1 MNIAKRIIDKLNS
14 KGTQI
19 IPGLTYNSWFAF
31 KDHRWTDY
39 VLSYSDISDAIL
51 QAYDYHCST
60 KLDRM
65 VYEGH
70 RREIVKCMS
79 KILYKPDIINMDA
92 DMNLLGFNN
101 GVFELD
107 SGKFRPGK
115 PEDYITIG
123 TGYDYVRI
131 YPNDPAYL
139 KTMMF
144 LSQLFPDPMVLDKWL
159 KLLAS
164 CLTGNRDVFRPNEFN
179 VMLGT
184 GANGKSTMMRLVKLA
199 FGEYCDMIN
208 PSIIRTNTT
217 RWNKLRLVFVNE
229 DEDLQENSLVV
240 NPAYGVGNGL
250 WNYNVNCEQIIY
262 RVVTGKPVF
271 YRELYQEGHE
281 VTARSK
287 IIYCGRNR
295 PKLNQGLLD
304 TEYINFTANFISD
317 DVKNRQIDIDSM
329 KHAFMSILLNY
340 KVYAKY
346 AKIIQCFWRKAR
358 CNPYCTVGQNCINSE
373 YDNLIRTQ

>member
-1 MNIAKRIIDKLNS
+1 MDSQSNKHMDIAKRIIDKLNS

-19 IPGLTYNSWFAF
+19 IPGPTYNSWLAF

-70 RREIVKCMS
+70 RREIVKCIS
-79 KILYKPDIINMDA
+79 KILIKPDMDA
-92 DMNLLGFNN
+92 NMNLLGFNN

-107 SGKFRPGK
+107 SRKFRPGK
-115 PEDYITIG
+115 PEDYISIT
-123 TGYDYVRI
+123 TGYDYVSI
-131 YPNDPAYL
+131 SPNDPAYL

-144 LSQLFPDPMVLDKWL
+144 LSELLPDPVVRDKWL
-159 KLLAS
+159 ELLAS
-164 CLTGNRDVFRPNEFN
+164 CLSGNRDVFRPNEFN
-179 VMLGT
+179 VMLGS

-199 FGEYCDMIN
+199 FGEYCDMIS
-208 PSIIRTNTT
+208 PGLIRSITT
-217 RWNKLRLVFVNE
+217 RWNKFRLVFVNE
-229 DEDLQENSLVV
+229 DEHLQENSLVV
-240 NPAYGVGNGL
+240 NGIGNGL
-250 WNYNVNCEQIIY
+250 WNYNINNEQIIH

-271 YRELYQEGHE
+271 YKELYHEGHE

-295 PKLNQGLLD
+295 PNLEHGLLD
-304 TEYINFTANFISD
+304 TEYINFTPDFSSAG
-317 DVKNRQIDIDSM
+317 RQIDTNSM

-340 KVYAKY
+340 RYAKY
-346 AKIIQCFWRKAR
+346 AKIIQCVWRKAR
-358 CNPYCTVGQNCINSE
+358 DNPYCTVGQNCINHS
-373 YDNLIRTQ
+373 YDSLVRKQ